1 MVGAVGSVAD
11 VAVGEGP
18 AGVLLTDG
26 NSAAGD
32 AGSTVTN
39 PTVVANGVG
48 ASVAFSS
55 VAGWQATRD
64 RRRRVQRRRHL
75 FMAAV

>member
-18 AGVLLTDG
+18 AGVWLTDG
-26 NSAAGD
+26 DSATGD
-32 AGSTVTN
+32 VGSTVAN

-55 VAGWQATRD
+55 AAG
-64 RRRRVQRRRHL
+64 
-75 FMAAV
+75 